1 MTHNRQLNG
10 DELYKRQIDKRKLNA
25 PVIICDGLKTPDNL
39 GSILRVA
46 DAAGCKEIILLDSQ
60 IDINNRK
67 ITKLSRSTDKFIK
80 LKSIT
85 FEEFKTYRNKFEK
98 ILALEI
104 TTTSS
109 NLFDSDISICDAVI
123 IGHESIGIREKVLA
137 LCDNSLHLPMYGL
150 NGSMNISHALIVFLY
165 EWRRQE
171 TI

>member
-1 MTHNRQLNG
+1 MTLNTQLNG

-46 DAAGCKEIILLDSQ
+46 DAAGSNEIILLDSQ
-60 IDINNRK
+60 IDIKSRK

-80 LKSIT
+80 LKTMSFKE
-85 FEEFKTYRNKFEK
+85 FESYRDCFKK
-98 ILALEI
+98 IIALEI

-109 NLFDSDISICDAVI
+109 NLFDTNISSCDAVI
-123 IGHESIGIREKVLA
+123 IGHESVGISEKLLA
-137 LCDNSLHLPMYGL
+137 LCDNTLHLPMFGL